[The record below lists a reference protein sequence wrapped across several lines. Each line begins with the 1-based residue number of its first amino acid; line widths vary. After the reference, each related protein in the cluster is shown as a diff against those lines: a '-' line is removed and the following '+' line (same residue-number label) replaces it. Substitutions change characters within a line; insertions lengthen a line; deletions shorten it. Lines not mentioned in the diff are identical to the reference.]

1 MKILR
6 LTVII
11 LLVSVI
17 SCCSTDKNCKDRWE
31 ITYYGESN
39 VRTKSVKDCSGSLKS
54 YEHFQVDCKNCGGEI
69 VYSDDGSPDSLIGS
83 AWIHVIWNNGVDF
96 SVGDTLDITV
106 EVLDPLYLQ
115 SEFRITDND
124 GNSDYTR
131 LDSVKAVWND
141 EADSAFYISGA
152 FYNYRTVIDDSTEY
166 FVMENTFSY
175 NGKPW
180 KTAKR
185 NQKFFELK

>member
-1 MKILR
+1 MKLIKFTSAILF
-6 LTVII
+6 IMAF
-11 LLVSVI
+11 SG
-17 SCCSTDKNCKDRWE
+17 CSTDKKCKDRWE

-39 VRTKSVKDCSGSLKS
+39 LRTKTVKNCSGNIKS
-54 YEHFQVDCKNCGGEI
+54 YEHFQVDCKNCSAQI
-69 VYSDDGSPDSLIGS
+69 IYSDDGSPDSLKGK
-83 AWIHVIWNNGVDF
+83 AWIHVFWNNGMDF
-96 SVGDTLDITV
+96 NMGDTLDVTV
-106 EVLDPLYLQ
+106 EVLNPPNLQ

-131 LDSVKAVWND
+131 LDSLDAIWND
-141 EADSAFYISGA
+141 DADSAFFISGA

-166 FVMENTFSY
+166 FEMENTFSY
-175 NGKPW
+175 KGKPW